1 MALPKLK
8 LPTVDRT
15 YRMKATPD
23 QIWAFDTDYLR
34 RKAEALRPVGRH
46 YTMRIRFYTLSFY
59 ALMIGSVVAAFTV
72 GWWATFALIGLA
84 CLQRQA
90 NYRLAGELA
99 AKAATASSDMF
110 LHLYNIG
117 ALNVEEAPNEAA
129 LALAQQEADANPR
142 ASVLARLRKIKS

>member
-1 MALPKLK
+1 
-8 LPTVDRT
+8 
-15 YRMKATPD
+15 MKATPD

-46 YTMRIRFYTLSFY
+46 YTMRISFYTLSFY

-72 GWWATFALIGLA
+72 GWWATFALIGHA
-84 CLQRQA
+84 CVQRQA

-129 LALAQQEADANPR
+129 LALQEEEEKLNPR
-142 ASVLARLRKIKS
+142 ASILARLRKIKS

>member
-1 MALPKLK
+1 
-8 LPTVDRT
+8 
-15 YRMKATPD
+15 MKATPD

-59 ALMIGSVVAAFTV
+59 VLMIGAAVAAFTV
-72 GWWATFALIGLA
+72 GWWAAFVLIGLA
-84 CLQRQA
+84 CVQRQA

-129 LALAQQEADANPR
+129 LALQEEEEKLNPR
-142 ASVLARLRKIKS
+142 ASILARLRKIKS

>member
-1 MALPKLK
+1 
-8 LPTVDRT
+8 
-15 YRMKATPD
+15 MKATPD

-84 CLQRQA
+84 CVQRQA

-129 LALAQQEADANPR
+129 LALQEEEEKLNPR
-142 ASVLARLRKIKS
+142 ASILARLRKIKS

>member
-1 MALPKLK
+1 
-8 LPTVDRT
+8 
-15 YRMKATPD
+15 MKATPD

-84 CLQRQA
+84 CVQRQA

-99 AKAATASSDMF
+99 AKAATASSDPRQIPARPWGRSID
-110 LHLYNIG
+110 LG
-117 ALNVEEAPNEAA
+117 SSR
-129 LALAQQEADANPR
+129 DASSDR
-142 ASVLARLRKIKS
+142 VSASD